1 MNYLS
6 CQHCGHYN
14 VLRSEFLTFCE
25 SCGKKLP
32 YTFADWKQK
41 NPEGTF
47 ESFQQQ
53 VAIYVEEE
61 NTQAKPGWMQQYLW
75 PAGRRGLI
83 LSIVL
88 VFALV
93 AVAGTYF
100 GKQAMVTWAYPKVAK
115 SWLYTTWETVT
126 IGRQA
131 MEISTP
137 VHLSVS
143 DKVLPQELTSMIEYA
158 KNYRNREDGG
168 VQITVDMYSYRESVS
183 NSLEDATVR
192 AAKDMQAEPGVS
204 DLQYTSTPLPQTNI
218 QGVLQEGSLLYK
230 NAIRLSFYNLVM
242 VRGPHRWLVNIRCRT
257 DDPNGQE
264 VARRIFSSVKV
275 K

>member
-6 CQHCGHYN
+6 CRHCGHYN
-14 VLRSEFLTFCE
+14 ALRSEFLTFCE

-41 NPEGTF
+41 NPEGSF
-47 ESFQQQ
+47 EAYQRE
-53 VAIYVEEE
+53 VAIYVAEE
-61 NTQAKPGWMQQYLW
+61 APSKPGWMQQYLW

-83 LSIVL
+83 LGVVL
-88 VFALV
+88 VFAFV

-100 GKQAMVTWAYPKVAK
+100 GKQAMVTWAYPKVEK
-115 SWLYTTWETVT
+115 SWLYASWQTVT

-131 MEISTP
+131 IEISTP

-143 DKVLPQELTSMIEYA
+143 DKALPQELRSMLDYA
-158 KNYRNREDGG
+158 KNYRNRDDKGM
-168 VQITVDMYSYRESVS
+168 QITVDMYSYRESVS
-183 NSLEDATVR
+183 NSLEEATTS
-192 AAKDMQAEPGVS
+192 AAKEMQEEAGVS
-204 DLQYTSTPLPQTNI
+204 DLQYTSKPLAQTDL

-230 NAIRLSFYNLVM
+230 SAIRLSFYNLVM
-242 VRGPHRWLVNIRCRT
+242 VRGQHRWLVNIRYRS

-264 VARRIFSSVKV
+264 VAKRIFNSVKV